1 MGRTDLSAVG
11 VIRLVPELKVSDL
24 GAGRA
29 FYVDALGFE
38 VAYERPEERFVY
50 LDRAGAELM
59 LEEIQSNDR
68 VEVAPLERPFGRGVN
83 LQIECPGGL
92 SELLESLDR
101 HGVMPFLPL
110 EDRWYRR
117 GSTELGNRQV
127 WIQDP
132 DGYLLRFFE
141 DLGQRSVAG
150 EEPHL

>member
-24 GAGRA
+24 GASRA

-38 VAYERPEERFVY
+38 VAY
-50 LDRAGAELM
+50 ELM

-92 SELLESLDR
+92 RELLESLDR

>member
-24 GAGRA
+24 GASRA

-92 SELLESLDR
+92 SGYPARYFPAGTSGPPREGMAS
-101 HGVMPFLPL
+101 
-110 EDRWYRR
+110 RR
-117 GSTELGNRQV
+117 GGRAIRAV
-127 WIQDP
+127 P
-132 DGYLLRFFE
+132 
-141 DLGQRSVAG
+141 
-150 EEPHL
+150 

>member
-1 MGRTDLSAVG
+1 MAV
-11 VIRLVPELKVSDL
+11 LVPELKVTDIATS
-24 GAGRA
+24 RA
-29 FYVDALGFE
+29 FYVDVLGFE

-50 LDRAGAELM
+50 LSRAGAELM
-59 LEEIQSNDR
+59 LEEVQADDR

-92 SELLESLDR
+92 SDLLESLGR
-101 HGVMPFLPL
+101 HGVTPFLPL

-117 GSTELGNRQV
+117 GSVELGNRQV

-141 DLGQRSVAG
+141 DLGKREVAG
-150 EEPHL
+150 

>member
-1 MGRTDLSAVG
+1 MFKFRTKKSATVLSAVEAG
-11 VIRLVPELKVSDL
+11 LYRHGNDDLIELRSVIK
-24 GAGRA
+24 
-29 FYVDALGFE
+29 
-38 VAYERPEERFVY
+38 AYETA
-50 LDRAGAELM
+50 AGEFTAL
-59 LEEIQSNDR
+59 
-68 VEVAPLERPFGRGVN
+68 RGVN